1 MSLTMSPLQTSFPA
15 DHPPVRPLA
24 FAVHLACAALLTGN
38 IGVISAAHA
47 QESTANG
54 SDLATLPSVTV
65 TTTAEDDPLVT
76 QSRAATVGKSS
87 VSIQDTPFSMNVIDV
102 EQAKEAGAKNV
113 QDALLYSAGVFAGQ
127 YGFDTRGDWAAVRG
141 LSPSTYIDGLRSL
154 YGFYN
159 NVRPEIY
166 TLDRIEVLKGPSSVL
181 YGQAELGGIVNA
193 VSKLPQKTAARE
205 IEVQVGSHN
214 RKQIATDLT
223 GPLDQDGNWL
233 YRIVALKR
241 DSDTQVDYVNDDAMV
256 IMPSLTWKPT
266 RDTSLTLLYLHQQ
279 NDSKVSAQFLPSKGT
294 IDPAPLGRI
303 PSNRFVGEPGWDRYD
318 TKKNEIS
325 LFLDQRLSSD
335 WKLAASI
342 RKTHSSSVTREHWTD
357 IGAPLDD
364 AGNTTRTI
372 YTSDRKT
379 DVLASDVRL
388 EGVVKLG
395 PTRHTVAVG
404 IDYQNAFWE
413 EYNSSYAPG
422 ASPFNVYN
430 PVYGFVNTA
439 VLSYADGD
447 DNKIIQTGLYV
458 MDHMEWGPWVV
469 SGALRK
475 DRAKNTTL
483 AVTGPD
489 TESRESETTG
499 RLGLMYRFDNGISPY
514 VSKSTAFVPNLGSD
528 NIAGSGSLKP
538 TTGEQTEAGVKYLSS
553 SGKTSAAFAWFD
565 IEEKNRIA
573 NGTTPGG
580 VEQIGSKIHGWE
592 LEMRHR
598 MGQIELLGNY
608 TRLNAKNDATGDRLA
623 SVPKESASAWAQY
636 LFASGWRTGFG
647 ARYTGAVYGGGG
659 GPKISSVKLYD
670 AMLGYT
676 TGPWDFILSAQ
687 NLTDKEYVSW
697 CRGPGLDCG
706 YGEGRNVMLTANY
719 KF

>member
-1 MSLTMSPLQTSFPA
+1 MAYLPNPLHTPA
-15 DHPPVRPLA
+15 DRPVLRPITLA
-24 FAVHLACAALLTGN
+24 VRLACAAFFMG
-38 IGVISAAHA
+38 GFAASSAAHA
-47 QESTANG
+47 QANAA
-54 SDLATLPSVTV
+54 DAVTLPSVSV
-65 TTTAEDDPLVT
+65 TTSAEDDRLVT
-76 QSRAATVGKSS
+76 QNRAATVGKSS
-87 VSIQDTPFSMNVIDV
+87 VPIQDTPFSMNVIDV

-205 IEVQVGSHN
+205 IEVQYGSHD
-214 RKQIATDLT
+214 RKQIAADLT
-223 GPLDQDGNWL
+223 GPLSENGDWL
-233 YRIVALKR
+233 YRVVALKR
-241 DSDTQVDYVNDDAMV
+241 NSDTQVDYVNDDALV
-256 IMPSLTWKPT
+256 FMPSLTWKPT

-294 IDPAPLGRI
+294 IERAPLGRI
-303 PSNRFVGEPGWDRYD
+303 PTSRFVGEPGWDRYD
-318 TKKNEIS
+318 TKKNELS
-325 LFLDQRLSSD
+325 LWLDQRLSSD
-335 WKLAASI
+335 WKLAATL
-342 RKTHSSSVTREHWTD
+342 RKTHSSSVNREHWID
-357 IGAPLDD
+357 IGAVPDD
-364 AGNTTRTI
+364 DGNTTRTI

-388 EGVVKLG
+388 EGMLNLG
-395 PTRHTVAVG
+395 PTKHTVAVG
-404 IDYQNAFWE
+404 VDYQNAFWE
-413 EYNSSYAPG
+413 EYNSSYLPG
-422 ASPFNVYN
+422 AGPFNVYN
-430 PVYGFVNTA
+430 PVYGDLNTA
-439 VLSYADGD
+439 GLAFADVN

-489 TESRESETTG
+489 TQSRETETTG

-514 VSKSTAFVPNLGSD
+514 ISKSTAFVPNLGAD
-528 NIAGSGSLKP
+528 NIASGGTLKP
-538 TTGEQTEAGVKYLSS
+538 TTGEQKEAGVKYLST

-580 VEQIGSKIHGWE
+580 VEQVGAKIRGWE

-598 MGQIELLGNY
+598 MGQLELLANY
-608 TRLNAKNDATGDRLA
+608 TRLNAEDDTTGDRLA
-623 SVPKESASAWAQY
+623 SVPKEVASAWTQY
-636 LFASGWRTGFG
+636 MFSSGWRTGVG
-647 ARYTGAVYGGGG
+647 ARYNGAVYGGGG
-659 GPKISSVKLYD
+659 GPKVPSVKLYD
-670 AMLGYT
+670 AMVGYT
-676 TGPWDFILSAQ
+676 TGPWDLVLSLQ

-706 YGEGRNVMLTANY
+706 FGEGRNVMMTANY